1 MKTNQKVEKLKK
13 ETQNEKEAKSRRRLK
28 KFNFDIKHSES
39 DETQNLRLEKLFFSS
54 LTENKRTKE
63 SLKYSKKSQK
73 NYIKRN
79 WKIVLIMLFFYSITF
94 GAILSTPI
102 ILDYFAVKIQI
113 QTAKERFISFK
124 LKLLTQTS
132 NSKLFY
138 ERNNQQLSEG
148 ILMKYRSN

>member
-39 DETQNLRLEKLFFSS
+39 DETQKSRLEKLFSS
-54 LTENKRTKE
+54 SSTENKRTKE
-63 SLKYSKKSQK
+63 SLKYSTKSQK

-138 ERNNQQLSEG
+138 KKITNSLVKTF
-148 ILMKYRSN
+148 L

>member
-39 DETQNLRLEKLFFSS
+39 DETQKLRLEKIFYSS

-113 QTAKERFISFK
+113 QTAKERFISF
-124 LKLLTQTS
+124 
-132 NSKLFY
+132 NSD
-138 ERNNQQLSEG
+138 
-148 ILMKYRSN
+148 

>member
-39 DETQNLRLEKLFFSS
+39 DKTQKSRLEKLFFSS

-63 SLKYSKKSQK
+63 SLKYSTKSQK

-102 ILDYFAVKIQI
+102 ILDYFAIKSQI
-113 QTAKERFISFK
+113 QTAKERFISF
-124 LKLLTQTS
+124 
-132 NSKLFY
+132 NAD
-138 ERNNQQLSEG
+138 
-148 ILMKYRSN
+148 

>member
-1 MKTNQKVEKLKK
+1 MKTNQKLEKLTK

-39 DETQNLRLEKLFFSS
+39 DETQKSRLEKLFSS
-54 LTENKRTKE
+54 SSTENKRTKE
-63 SLKYSKKSQK
+63 SLKYSTKSQK

-102 ILDYFAVKIQI
+102 ILDYFAIKSQI
-113 QTAKERFISFK
+113 QTAKERFISF
-124 LKLLTQTS
+124 
-132 NSKLFY
+132 NAD
-138 ERNNQQLSEG
+138 
-148 ILMKYRSN
+148 